1 MNIYPIKASDISFI
15 NDFYNKMLEVVVEDL
30 FSVLKAEE
38 VIAVMLKGA
47 PARSEATVVELDS
60 GLFSLSDVD
69 LIIVSE
75 PAKLSAIRTALSHW
89 KQKINQQLADRI
101 SGIDADVI
109 TPAELS
115 NPPCLINTYE
125 CSLAPTVL
133 WGNREVTRRCSCFS
147 LADISPIESFILFHN
162 RVLEQF
168 LVFKDL
174 KEFPD
179 KPHHQVTLLY
189 RTGKLLLDL
198 VTAFLYQEYNAP
210 LKYKERVKVFTEIIT
225 GTKYSL
231 FNSIRQE
238 FCARLELWLNFKLNG
253 NWKNIFRFY
262 NAQLTPPDFYEL
274 VKNVWQDSIRWI
286 EPFWR
291 MQLKNLGFKRTETAG
306 MPELV
311 KCYLK
316 LESLPRKIV
325 RWAKT
330 LRHPNIH
337 RDWFSTGRTIRLLT
351 AASPRYLVYLTSLL
365 SYLRS
370 GEEYA
375 SDNKFLSMIIQ
386 KYFPMRMPVNYS
398 LLSAD
403 EKLNY
408 LSRFFS
414 FFYQAVLLNR
424 RVN

>member
-1 MNIYPIKASDISFI
+1 MNIYPIKTSDISFI
-15 NDFYNKMLEVVVEDL
+15 NNFYNKILAVVVEDL
-30 FSVLKAEE
+30 FSVIKAEE

-47 PARSEATVVELDS
+47 PARGEATVVELDS
-60 GLFSLSDVD
+60 GLFSLSDID
-69 LIIVSE
+69 LIIVAE
-75 PAKLSAIRTALSHW
+75 PPKIFGIRTSIGHW

-133 WGNREVTRRCSCFS
+133 WGNKEITRRCSCFS
-147 LADISPIESFILFHN
+147 LADVSPMESFILFHN
-162 RVLEQF
+162 RVMEQF

-174 KEFPD
+174 KQFPE
-179 KPHHQVTLLY
+179 KPQQQVTLLY

-231 FNSIRQE
+231 FNNIRQE
-238 FCARLELWLNFKLNG
+238 FCARLELCLNFKLNG
-253 NWKNIFRFY
+253 NWKDIFRFY
-262 NAQLTPPDFYEL
+262 NAQLTPPDFYKL
-274 VKNVWQDSIRWI
+274 VKNVWQESIRWI

-291 MQLKNLGFKRTETAG
+291 MQLKNLGFQRTETAG
-306 MPELV
+306 LPGLV
-311 KCYLK
+311 KCYLN

-337 RDWFSTGRTIRLLT
+337 RDWFSTSRTRLPDFALK
-351 AASPRYLVYLTSLL
+351 L
-365 SYLRS
+365 S
-370 GEEYA
+370 G
-375 SDNKFLSMIIQ
+375 MC
-386 KYFPMRMPVNYS
+386 
-398 LLSAD
+398 
-403 EKLNY
+403 
-408 LSRFFS
+408 
-414 FFYQAVLLNR
+414 R
-424 RVN
+424 REC